1 MFNLAVMNKEEFKF
15 SVDVPVRFS
24 DMDSLGHVNNAAY
37 ISYFEEGRV
46 HYLRNLF
53 ELPKED
59 TSTLGIIVL
68 DMHCNYRS
76 PAFHGEVLRV
86 YTRVSWLRNKSFEMV
101 YLIVDKHSG
110 RTIADGSS
118 VLVAYDYSTR
128 KTKEIPVAFR
138 ETISAFEAI
147 APRIE

>member
-1 MFNLAVMNKEEFKF
+1 MFNLAGMKKEEFKF
-15 SVDVPVRFS
+15 SVEVPVRFS

-46 HYLRNLF
+46 YYLRNLF
-53 ELPKED
+53 ELPKDD

-86 YTRVSWLRNKSFEMV
+86 YTKVSWLRNKSFEMA
-101 YLIVDKHSG
+101 YLIVETKSG
-110 RTIADGSS
+110 RTVADGSS

-128 KTKEIPVAFR
+128 TTREIPDEFR
-138 ETISAFEAI
+138 EKISEFEGI
-147 APRIE
+147 VSRKE